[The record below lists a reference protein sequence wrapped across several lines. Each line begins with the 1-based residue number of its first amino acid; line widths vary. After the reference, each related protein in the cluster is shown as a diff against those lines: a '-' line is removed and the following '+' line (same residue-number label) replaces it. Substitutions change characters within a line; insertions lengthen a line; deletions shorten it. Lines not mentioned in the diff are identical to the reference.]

1 MAIKIQNTTIID
13 DSRNITNA
21 NTAEFT
27 GNTHIKLPVGSTAQR
42 PATPVQGMM
51 RYNTS
56 EEKFEGYTAKGWGSI
71 GGGGF
76 SSIEIVSA
84 SRTANLDTLHV
95 ITSTVTLTLPSGAQ
109 EGDLLGVSNQSG
121 NNNSVIARNGYNI
134 MGLAEDMTV
143 DVEDVGFTLIY
154 IDTTRGWVI
163 V

>member
-13 DSRNITNA
+13 DSRNITAA

-27 GNTHIKLPVGSTAQR
+27 GNTSIKLPLGTTEQR
-42 PATPVQGMM
+42 PGTPVKGMM
-51 RYNTS
+51 RYNSS

-76 SSIEIVSA
+76 SSIEIVST

-95 ITSTVTLTLPSGAQ
+95 ITSSITLTLPSSPQ
-109 EGDLLGVSNQSG
+109 EGDLLGISNQSG
-121 NNNSVIARNGYNI
+121 TTTITVARNGTNI
-134 MGLAEDMTV
+134 MGLAENLTIDLQ
-143 DVEDVGFTLIY
+143 DAGFTLIY
-154 IDTTRGWVI
+154 SGVTKGWVI

>member
-13 DSRNITNA
+13 DSRNITAA

-27 GNTHIKLPVGSTAQR
+27 GNTSIKLPLGTTEQR
-42 PATPVQGMM
+42 PGTPVKGMM
-51 RYNTS
+51 RYNSS

-76 SSIEIVSA
+76 SSIELVST

-95 ITSTVTLTLPSGAQ
+95 ITSSITLTLPTAPE
-109 EGDLLGVSNQSG
+109 EGDLLGISNQSG
-121 NNNSVIARNGYNI
+121 TTTIVVARNGTNI
-134 MGLAEDMTV
+134 MGLAENLTIDL
-143 DVEDVGFTLIY
+143 EDAGFTLIY
-154 IDTTRGWVI
+154 SGATKGWVI